1 MEAKITEIAPD
12 IFRICSYQ
20 PAIDLGFNQFLIRD
34 DDPLLFHTGMRAMF
48 PVVREAL
55 ATLIDPAR
63 LRWIS
68 FSHFEADECGSLNE
82 FLAIAP
88 RAQALCSF
96 IGAMVSVNDFG
107 TRPARGLQ
115 DGETVAL
122 GKRRVRLIATPQ
134 VPHGWDAAALLE
146 ETTRTLF
153 CSDLFH
159 QDGDLEPMIESEGE
173 LLRRARE
180 TMVRYQSGPMANY
193 LAYGVNTPKL
203 LAKLAESKPAVLAAM
218 HGSAFRG
225 DGAHALGELAGV
237 MREVLGG

>member
-1 MEAKITEIAPD
+1 METKIGEIAAD
-12 IFRICSYQ
+12 IFRISTYEPQ
-20 PAIDLGFNQFLIRD
+20 IDLAFNQFLIRD
-34 DDPLLFHTGMRAMF
+34 DDPLLFHTGMRQMF
-48 PVVREAL
+48 PVVRDAV
-55 ATLIDPAR
+55 ATLIDPSR

-68 FSHFEADECGSLNE
+68 FSHFEADECGALNE

-88 RAQALCSF
+88 RAEALCSF
-96 IGAMVSVNDFG
+96 IGAMVNVNDFA
-107 TRPARGLQ
+107 TRPARGLK
-115 DGETVAL
+115 DGEAVSL

-134 VPHGWDAAALLE
+134 VPHGWDAAMLFE

-159 QDGDLEPMIESEGE
+159 QDGDLEPVTESEAE

-193 LAYGVNTPKL
+193 VPYTANTPRL
-203 LAKLAESKPAVLAAM
+203 LARLAETKPAVLAAM